1 LIHFYKR
8 ESRFVNKMKL
18 LCFML
23 SLSVAGSLAE
33 IASDEGVLV
42 LTEANFQ
49 EAIDNNDYLL
59 VEFYAPW
66 CGHCKALAPEYAKA
80 AGMLAEKDS
89 SIKLGKVDATEESK
103 LAEKFEVRGYPT
115 LKFFKNGK
123 DQEYTGGRTADTIV
137 TWLDKKT
144 GPPAKTIETSDDLKK
159 FQEDN
164 DIAVV
169 GFFKDAAS
177 ADAKVYLTVADQM
190 DDYPFAIVSD
200 DALFTESKVDKD
212 GIVLFKKFDEGR
224 NDFEGEVTEEAV
236 TKFISGNALP
246 LVVEFN
252 QDTAQKI
259 FSGEVKSHLLL
270 FLSAAAEDFDA
281 KVDIARGI
289 AKDHKGQM
297 LFVTI
302 NTDEE
307 DHKRIM
313 EFFGM
318 EESELPSMRIIK
330 LEEDMSKFRPESTE
344 LSEDNIRAFIKQYL
358 DGDLKPHLMS
368 EEIPE
373 DWDKEGVK
381 VLVGKNFEQVAL
393 DTGKDVLVEFYAP
406 WCGHC
411 KQLAPTWDKLG
422 EKYKDSETI
431 VIAKMDSTA
440 NEVEDVKIQGFPT
453 IKLFKKGDN
462 KIVDYNG
469 ERTLDGLVKFLE
481 SDGVDGAAADDDM
494 DEDEEDDLGHDEL

>member
-1 LIHFYKR
+1 
-8 ESRFVNKMKL
+8 M
-18 LCFML
+18 
-23 SLSVAGSLAE
+23 G
-33 IASDEGVLV
+33 
-42 LTEANFQ
+42 
-49 EAIDNNDYLL
+49 
-59 VEFYAPW
+59 
-66 CGHCKALAPEYAKA
+66 
-80 AGMLAEKDS
+80 
-89 SIKLGKVDATEESK
+89 
-103 LAEKFEVRGYPT
+103 
-115 LKFFKNGK
+115 
-123 DQEYTGGRTADTIV
+123 
-137 TWLDKKT
+137 
-144 GPPAKTIETSDDLKK
+144 
-159 FQEDN
+159 
-164 DIAVV
+164 V
-169 GFFKDAAS
+169 GFFKDAES
-177 ADAKVYLTVADQM
+177 AGAKTFLAVADKM
-190 DDYPFAIVSD
+190 DDYPFAITSEESI
-200 DALFTESKVDKD
+200 FTENKVEKD
-212 GIVLFKKFDEGR
+212 GVVLFKKFDEGR
-224 NDFEGEVTEEAV
+224 NDFEGDVTEEAV

-289 AKDHKGQM
+289 AK
-297 LFVTI
+297 
-302 NTDEE
+302 

-381 VLVGKNFEQVAL
+381 VLVGKNFEEVAL
-393 DTGKDVLVEFYAP
+393 DTNKDVLVEFYAP

-411 KQLAPTWDKLG
+411 KQLAPIWDKLG
-422 EKYKDSETI
+422 EKYADSETV

-440 NEVEDVKIQGFPT
+440 NELEEVKVQGFPT
-453 IKLFKKGDN
+453 IKLFKKGTN
-462 KIVDYNG
+462 EIVDYNG
-469 ERTLDGLVKFLE
+469 DRTVEGFSKFLE
-481 SDGVDGAAADDDM
+481 DPPKDQPK
-494 DEDEEDDLGHDEL
+494 DEL

>member
-1 LIHFYKR
+1 
-8 ESRFVNKMKL
+8 M
-18 LCFML
+18 
-23 SLSVAGSLAE
+23 
-33 IASDEGVLV
+33 
-42 LTEANFQ
+42 
-49 EAIDNNDYLL
+49 
-59 VEFYAPW
+59 
-66 CGHCKALAPEYAKA
+66 
-80 AGMLAEKDS
+80 AEKES
-89 SIKLGKVDATEESK
+89 SIKLAKVDATEHSA

-115 LKFFKNGK
+115 LKFFKYGK

-144 GPPAKTIETSDDLKK
+144 GPPAKTLSTSDDVKK
-159 FQEDN
+159 FIEDN

-169 GFFKDAAS
+169 GFFKDAES
-177 ADAKVYLTVADQM
+177 AEAKTFLAVADKM
-190 DDYPFAIVSD
+190 DDYPFAITSED
-200 DALFTESKVDKD
+200 SIFTENKVEKD
-212 GIVLFKKFDEGR
+212 GVVLFKKFDEGR
-224 NDFEGEVTEEAV
+224 ADLEGEVTDESL
-236 TKFISGNALP
+236 TKFISGNALH

-289 AKDHKGQM
+289 AKDYKGEM

-307 DHKRIM
+307 EHKRIM

-330 LEEDMSKFRPESTE
+330 LEEDMSKYRPESTE
-344 LSEDNIRAFIKQYL
+344 LSDANIRSFVKQYL
-358 DGDLKPHLMS
+358 DGELKPHLMS

-373 DWDKEGVK
+373 DWDKEPVK
-381 VLVGKNFEQVAL
+381 VLVGKNFEEVAK
-393 DTGKDVLVEFYAP
+393 DTSKDVLVEFYAP

-422 EKYKDSETI
+422 EKYKDSET
-431 VIAKMDSTA
+431 
-440 NEVEDVKIQGFPT
+440 
-453 IKLFKKGDN
+453 
-462 KIVDYNG
+462 
-469 ERTLDGLVKFLE
+469 
-481 SDGVDGAAADDDM
+481 
-494 DEDEEDDLGHDEL
+494 